1 MDDALTT
8 KSFPQQ
14 AVQPITENDQQSP
27 KQGRDNDT
35 PCAASRFAD
44 PAQTASGRPP
54 KNGITQERHQQRWI
68 IAAGI
73 ANLRTIRTA
82 TELEFKTLWA

>member
-44 PAQTASGRPP
+44 LAQTDSGRPP
-54 KNGITQERHQQRWI
+54 KNGINKD
-68 IAAGI
+68 GLLL
-73 ANLRTIRTA
+73 LRV
-82 TELEFKTLWA
+82 